1 MKTETGYQQGMW
13 LRAGLCLRAG
23 MISGLMLMVSTLLL
37 ATTSQAAEKRTLCVF
52 DPLGAYGDTYG
63 LLKEY
68 AKLVKP
74 QGVDFELK
82 PYTDEAIAANDF
94 LGSACDAAVL
104 TGTRARNFNKF
115 TGTIEAIGALPEYSH
130 VKALLKFLS
139 NDKLSK
145 YMKNDRYE
153 IAGIYP
159 VGAVYLFVNDR
170 SIDTASELAGKRLA
184 TMSFDDAANTM
195 VKHVGA
201 APVSA
206 DITTFAGKFNNGSVD
221 VCYAPS
227 LAYNAFE
234 LYKGLN
240 PGGGVIRFPLAQ
252 MNAQIILKNERFP
265 EGFGLASRKIVREQ
279 AAKAFTLI
287 EQQDQSIDNKWW
299 VDIPPDDKEQYMEM
313 FRGVRIQ
320 LANNDTYHP
329 SMLKLMKKIRCAE
342 DASHSEC
349 TRDGE

>member
-1 MKTETGYQQGMW
+1 MKRVKGY
-13 LRAGLCLRAG
+13 LNHCLLGLVTAV
-23 MISGLMLMVSTLLL
+23 LMT
-37 ATTSQAAEKRTLCVF
+37 ATAYGAEKRTLCVF
-52 DPLGAYGDTYG
+52 DPLGAYGDTFG
-63 LLKEY
+63 LLKQY

-115 TGTIEAIGALPEYSH
+115 TGTIEAIGALPEYDH

-145 YMKNDRYE
+145 YMKNERYE

-201 APVSA
+201 APVSS

-234 LYKGLN
+234 LYKGLE
-240 PGGGVIRFPLAQ
+240 PKGGIIRFPLAQ
-252 MNAQIILKNERFP
+252 MNAQIILKNDRFP
-265 EGFGLASRKIVREQ
+265 EGFGLASREVVKEQ
-279 AAKAFTLI
+279 ARQAFTLI
-287 EQQDQSIDNKWW
+287 EQQDQSIAGKWW
-299 VDIPPDDKEQYMEM
+299 VDIPEEDKEQYMEM

-320 LANNDTYHP
+320 LAKDETYHP
-329 SMLKLMKKIRCAE
+329 SMLKLMKKIRCAN

>member
-1 MKTETGYQQGMW
+1 MKRVKGYLNQ
-13 LRAGLCLRAG
+13 C
-23 MISGLMLMVSTLLL
+23 LL
-37 ATTSQAAEKRTLCVF
+37 AVVTAVLMASTAYGAEKRTLCVF
-52 DPLGAYGDTYG
+52 DPLGAYGDTFG
-63 LLKEY
+63 LLKQY
-68 AKLVKP
+68 AKIAKP
-74 QGVDFELK
+74 HGVDFELK

-115 TGTIEAIGALPEYSH
+115 TGTIEAIGALPEYDH

-170 SIDTASELAGKRLA
+170 GIDTASELAGKRLA

-201 APVSA
+201 APVSS

-234 LYKGLN
+234 LYKGLE
-240 PGGGVIRFPLAQ
+240 PQGGIIRFPLAQ

-265 EGFGLASRKIVREQ
+265 EDFGLASRGIVKEQ
-279 AAKAFTLI
+279 AKQAFSLI
-287 EQQDQSIDNKWW
+287 EQQDKSIEKKWW
-299 VDIPPDDKEQYMEM
+299 VDIPAQDKEQYMEM

-320 LANNDTYHP
+320 LAKNETYHP
-329 SMLKLMKKIRCAE
+329 SMLKLMKKIRCAQ

-349 TRDGE
+349 TREGE